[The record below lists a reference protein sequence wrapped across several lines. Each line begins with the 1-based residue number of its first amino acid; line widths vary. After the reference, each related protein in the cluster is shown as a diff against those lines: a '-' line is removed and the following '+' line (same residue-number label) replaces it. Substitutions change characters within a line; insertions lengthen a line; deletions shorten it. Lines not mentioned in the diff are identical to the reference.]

1 MVARS
6 QLRSE
11 SEGGEP
17 SADVTDQLDCGA
29 FRICTTLQ
37 AWQSGDLEKWR
48 GEKYAAVASEIGNRK
63 GQSDHQKEG
72 KGQSEQPRNSMN
84 IEVQY
89 CLDTLCNDRE
99 PEATHQGGTL

>member
-1 MVARS
+1 MSVERGELVVARS

-17 SADVTDQLDCGA
+17 YADVTDQLDCGA

-37 AWQSGDLEKWR
+37 AWQSGDLEGRR

-63 GQSDHQKEG
+63 GQSDHLKEG
-72 KGQSEQPRNSMN
+72 N
-84 IEVQY
+84 
-89 CLDTLCNDRE
+89 
-99 PEATHQGGTL
+99 GGE